1 MVGSAVL
8 VLVWGAWAQQQEKKQ
23 DIPDAPSAVQPPP
36 AFPTSPATPSM
47 SRPATQ
53 DSSSQP
59 LDPTAPIPTDG
70 DQTPALPPVKDT
82 ANQPA
87 EVTREPGVDARDD
100 LYKIVRPVNFV
111 LVPVMVKD
119 ENDHLVSGLLPR
131 DFSVYEDGS
140 PQKLTFFTSDP
151 FPLSAAVIIDLGMP
165 DVAVQKVNKTFSAL
179 EGAFSQFDEVS
190 IYTYSSAVS
199 QARDFGAVNQR
210 FTAVLNDLKTKTGR
224 NNGPPVTS
232 GPLGPQGPVINGVP
246 VDTRVSP
253 VSTPSKESHVLN
265 DAILQAAL
273 DLSKREKARRKI
285 IFIISDGREYRSR
298 ASYRDVLKVLLTNG
312 ITVYGVGVEGGAIP
326 GYSKLQKLHLPRFG
340 TGDILPKYVSA
351 TGGGEVF
358 TAFSQDVIESVYARA
373 IGDARNQYT
382 LGYVAHSVPSSSA
395 YREIEVRVGRPFLKV
410 YAKSGYYPLP
420 PGR

>member
-1 MVGSAVL
+1 MAL
-8 VLVWGAWAQQQEKKQ
+8 VLGLTWASWAQEQEKKQ
-23 DIPDAPSAVQPPP
+23 DIPDAPSVVQPPPP
-36 AFPTSPATPSM
+36 AFPGASPNPSV
-47 SRPATQ
+47 SRPANP
-53 DSSSQP
+53 DSSTSQP
-59 LDPTAPIPTDG
+59 LDPTAPIPTEG
-70 DQTPALPPVKDT
+70 EQAPAMPPVKD
-82 ANQPA
+82 ASQPA
-87 EVTREPGVDARDD
+87 EVNREPGVDARDD
-100 LYKIVRPVNFV
+100 LYRIVRPVNFV

-119 ENDHLVSGLLPR
+119 DNDHLVSGLLPK
-131 DFSVYEDGS
+131 DFSVFEDGA

-151 FPLSAAVIIDLGMP
+151 FPLSAAVILDLGMP

-199 QARDFGAVNQR
+199 QAKDFGAANQR
-210 FTAVLNDLKTKTGR
+210 LTAVLNDLKTKTGR

-232 GPLGPQGPVINGVP
+232 GPLGPQGPVVNGVP
-246 VDTRVSP
+246 IDTRVSP
-253 VSTPSKESHVLN
+253 VSTPGKESHVLN

-285 IFIISDGREYRSR
+285 IFIISDGREYRSK

-312 ITVYGVGVEGGAIP
+312 ITVYGVGVEGAAIP

-340 TGDILPKYVSA
+340 TGDILPKYVAA

-382 LGYVAHSVPSSSA
+382 LGYVAHAVPSSSA

-420 PGR
+420 AGR